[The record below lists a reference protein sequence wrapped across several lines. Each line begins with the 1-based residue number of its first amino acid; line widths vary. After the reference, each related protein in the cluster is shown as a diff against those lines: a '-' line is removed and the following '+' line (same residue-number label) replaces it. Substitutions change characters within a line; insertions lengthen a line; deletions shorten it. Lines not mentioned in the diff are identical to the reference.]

1 MLAAVCGRKCCGE
14 CLGGESSCGTGGCFA
29 YMYVGVPCVCLVP
42 ITARKL
48 LDLLKLESQIAMSC
62 HVCAGNRTQVL

>member
-29 YMYVGVPCVCLVP
+29 YMYVMCQKRVS
-42 ITARKL
+42 
-48 LDLLKLESQIAMSC
+48 DLLGLKF
-62 HVCAGNRTQVL
+62 